1 MTCVSALINYLKK
14 KKKENNSLCWQFPL
28 LEFIIR
34 AQQEGLL
41 VVTGTRAAV
50 GA

>member
-1 MTCVSALINYLKK
+1 MTAYAGS
-14 KKKENNSLCWQFPL
+14 FPL
-28 LEFIIR
+28 LEFIIG

-50 GA
+50 GARDHMAAIAPGGTVLQC